1 MRVKIDNHIY
11 ECNSIQHPEKSSL
24 LIIMISGIKI
34 IVDCKNNFLAKKL
47 FKESF
52 EKGYVD
58 LTYCDIQEDKKWGY
72 I

>member
-24 LIIMISGIKI
+24 LIIMINGIKI
-34 IVDCKNNFLAKKL
+34 IADCKNNFLAKTL
-47 FKESF
+47 FKEFF

-58 LTYCDIQEDKKWGY
+58 LTYYKLQTEE
-72 I
+72 